1 MAWRGAR
8 TSVCDYL
15 AVLAIANVTSIAYKC
30 RIPHPTVTP
39 WIEHAHRAMHSH
51 EDANDVVYKYRAA
64 LHRPNARRPF
74 RISRENLNDTV
85 YKCHT
90 PLHRPIVR

>member
-1 MAWRGAR
+1 MAPELAR
-8 TSVCDYL
+8 DYL
-15 AVLAIANVTSIAYKC
+15 AVSAIANVTSIAYKC
-30 RIPHPTVTP
+30 RIQRPTVTP
-39 WIEHAHRAMHSH
+39 WIAHAHRAMHSH
-51 EDANDVVYKYRAA
+51 EDANEVVYKCRAA

-74 RISRENLNDTV
+74 RISRENLNDAV

>member
-15 AVLAIANVTSIAYKC
+15 AVLAIANVTSIAYKY

-39 WIEHAHRAMHSH
+39 WIEHARRAMQSH
-51 EDANDVVYKYRAA
+51 EDANDVVYKCRAA
-64 LHRPNARRPF
+64 LHRPRLTHGDRFALAV
-74 RISRENLNDTV
+74 RI
-85 YKCHT
+85 
-90 PLHRPIVR
+90 

>member
-1 MAWRGAR
+1 MAPEL
-8 TSVCDYL
+8 VCDYL
-15 AVLAIANVTSIAYKC
+15 AVLAIANVISIAYKC

-39 WIEHAHRAMHSH
+39 WIEHARRAMQSH
-51 EDANDVVYKYRAA
+51 EDANDAVYKCRAA

-74 RISRENLNDTV
+74 RISRENLNDAV
-85 YKCHT
+85 YKYHT